1 MENTMITSQQANV
14 ELKHIRFELELQISA
29 YLDQFDGLEFNE
41 KLNLHTGREKVDAV
55 FEKDKA
61 YHVVTTDNQ
70 SGEGLYYDL
79 DDTEIAMEDLIKI
92 TEQIENKIKT
102 G

>member
-1 MENTMITSQQANV
+1 MESTLTSQQASV
-14 ELKHIRFELELQISA
+14 DLRHLRFELELQISS
-29 YLDQFDGLEFNE
+29 YLDQFNELEFDE
-41 KLNLHTGREKVDAV
+41 KFNLHTGREKMDAI
-55 FEKDKA
+55 FKKDSA

-79 DDTEIAMEDLIKI
+79 DDTEIALEDLIKI
-92 TEQIENKIKT
+92 TEQIENKIER